1 MLTFKLIDIANGFY
15 HYEIYPEGKIKDK
28 GILIFNPDTK
38 QIKEKIAPN
47 SPFDC
52 IGHFL
57 QSVKDENGVY
67 KESGMAA
74 WY

>member
-1 MLTFKLIDIANGFY
+1 MLTFKQIEYVDGFY
-15 HYEIYPEGKIKDK
+15 HYEIYPEGEVKDK

-38 QIKEKIAPN
+38 TLKKKVEPD

-57 QSVKDENGVY
+57 QGVKDENGNY
-67 KESGMAA
+67 RKEGMTA